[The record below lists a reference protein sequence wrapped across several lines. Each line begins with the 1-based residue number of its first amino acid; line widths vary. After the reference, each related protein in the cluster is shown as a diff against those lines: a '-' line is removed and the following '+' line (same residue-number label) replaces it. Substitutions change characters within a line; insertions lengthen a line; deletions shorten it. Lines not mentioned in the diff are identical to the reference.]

1 MKPSPLL
8 FALLSL
14 SIAPLSAGAQ
24 TCPAQTADEA
34 AAEVHSAFSAWQ
46 QAVEHR
52 DLEKTMAIFSSSLR
66 FQYQG
71 VPDFGYGHLLAVYQA
86 EFSRPDAPTWRPNIE
101 NTIASPTLVTLFGE
115 WTLTPKNGGD
125 AITHNRGVDVFQ
137 READCVWRVVASL
150 NYADKRSVAVDSQDR
165 RSPAEVKHEQLQ
177 PGRADGIA
185 QVNRQQ

>member
-1 MKPSPLL
+1 MNSTPLL
-8 FALLSL
+8 FAL
-14 SIAPLSAGAQ
+14 SICLAPLAANAQ

-34 AAEVHSAFSAWQ
+34 AAEVRSSFNAWLK
-46 QAVEHR
+46 AVEHR

-71 VPDFGYGHLLAVYQA
+71 VPDFGYDHLMAIYQGD
-86 EFSRPDAPTWRPNIE
+86 FSRPDAPIWRPNVE
-101 NTIASPTLVTLFGE
+101 NTVASPTLVTLFAE
-115 WTLTPKNGGD
+115 WSLMPAKGGD

-165 RSPAEVKHEQLQ
+165 RSPAEVKHQKPQ
-177 PGRADGIA
+177 AGRADAIA
-185 QVNRQQ
+185 RVNRQQ

>member
-1 MKPSPLL
+1 MKSTLAL
-8 FALLSL
+8 FALSL
-14 SIAPLSAGAQ
+14 SIAPLAASGQ

-34 AAEVHSAFSAWQ
+34 ATEVRTSFDAWL

-71 VPDFGYGHLLAVYQA
+71 VPDFGYDHLQAIYQA
-86 EFSRPDAPTWRPNIE
+86 DFSRKDSPSWHPTIE

-115 WTLTPKNGGD
+115 WTLMPAKGD
-125 AITHNRGVDVFQ
+125 EAITHNRGVDVFQ

-150 NYADKRSVAVDSQDR
+150 NYADKRSVAVDSRER
-165 RSPAEVKHEQLQ
+165 RSPAEAKHDKLH
-177 PGRADGIA
+177 PNRTGAIA
-185 QVNRQQ
+185 RVNR

>member
-8 FALLSL
+8 FGLSL
-14 SIAPLSAGAQ
+14 FIAPLAASAQ

-34 AAEVHSAFSAWQ
+34 AAEVRSSFNAWL

-52 DLEKTMAIFSSSLR
+52 DLEKTMAIFSTSLR

-71 VPDFGYGHLLAVYQA
+71 VPDFGYDHLQAIYQA
-86 EFSRPDAPTWRPNIE
+86 DFSRPDAPIWRPNIE

-115 WTLTPKNGGD
+115 WTLMPAKGGD

-150 NYADKRSVAVDSQDR
+150 NYADKRSVAVDTRDR
-165 RSPAEVKHEQLQ
+165 RSPAEVKHQKPQ
-177 PGRADGIA
+177 PAHTDAIA
-185 QVNRQQ
+185 RVNR